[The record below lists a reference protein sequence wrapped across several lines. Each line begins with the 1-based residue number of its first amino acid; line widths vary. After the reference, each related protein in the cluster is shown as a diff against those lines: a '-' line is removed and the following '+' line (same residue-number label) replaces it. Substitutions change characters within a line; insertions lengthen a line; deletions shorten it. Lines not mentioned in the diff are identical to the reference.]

1 MSAISAN
8 GVSQLHFIDDLI
20 TLRGGEKE
28 QPDILACT
36 SGTTIDRYEYFTA
49 KRLDNLINNAAHGE
63 EPRCVAVLGTSNL
76 EYLTNIC
83 ALSRLGYSVLII
95 SPRLSVP
102 AYNNLLDETK
112 CSTLMYM
119 QEYRKI
125 VEQLCEVRQSQLA
138 TTPMLQRQDFDRDG
152 IPEARIRRTAPNA
165 ALASPHTAFVMH
177 SSGST
182 GVPKP
187 IFHSH
192 RRCLENFQNGFG
204 LSALITLP
212 LYHTYGFSSF
222 FRAVHGRTLM
232 YLYNWNVPLT
242 STNVIKTLQAANP
255 QLLSTVP
262 YTLGLLA
269 ESEEG
274 INALKNCEL
283 VTYHGSACPDE
294 LGDRLVRQG
303 IFLVGH
309 LGSTESGP
317 LATSNRAPEDT
328 SWSYLRFLPCVK
340 PYVWMKPIDDNA
352 YELVLLKGLK
362 AKIFSNS
369 DTPPES
375 FHSRD
380 LFEPHPTIPNAWKY
394 IGRLDD
400 RVTLLNG
407 EKVLPLPIEGLIR
420 ESPLVKEAVVFGIG
434 RAVPGIMIFRNH
446 GLDMTDDEFLDS
458 VWLVI
463 QKANK
468 RAEGFSQIGKDMI
481 IVLSPEKS
489 YPRTDKGSVIR
500 AQTYNVFSGL
510 IDDVYQ
516 RRDNIEEGD
525 LTLEIPETANL
536 ILGFCNSTLE
546 LSVDSVQSD
555 LFASGLDSL
564 KAIQLSVFIRKNFNL
579 GGNGPSIGQ
588 NVIYDHGSVN
598 RLAKLVY
605 HSRVG
610 ANLEAVDDNST
621 INAWVEKY
629 SQFENPTSP
638 AANMPKS
645 SRHRI
650 ILTGVT
656 GSLGA
661 HILAKLAQSSHVEIV
676 YCPVRKLDDVDAMS
690 RVIQSLRQRKLS
702 LDQDSSAKVI
712 ALYSDI
718 GKNDFGLETTIF
730 GIMKK
735 TVSLII
741 HAAWSVNF
749 NLGLSSFEDQIKGL
763 SNLIQFSLDV
773 EQSKP
778 ARFLFCSSI
787 SVASRAPVTT
797 DVAESLITDYNHA
810 SRTGYARSK
819 LISEL
824 IIGKAAQMGAR
835 SSILRIGQIVGD
847 SVHGIWT
854 NMEAIPLII
863 QSARAIDVLP
873 QLDETCA
880 WIPVDYL
887 AETIAELSLT
897 TNQMHF
903 ADDSNLPLVYN
914 IVNPTEFHWT
924 RDMLPAMK
932 EAGVEF
938 TLIPPSEWVK
948 RLEKGDTDPSKNP
961 AIKLLSFFQYR
972 YGGNTT
978 HEYRQPRFE
987 TTQTQRDSPSLGKI
1001 PNIISAGLMN
1011 KFIAVWDEK

>member
-1 MSAISAN
+1 
-8 GVSQLHFIDDLI
+8 
-20 TLRGGEKE
+20 
-28 QPDILACT
+28 
-36 SGTTIDRYEYFTA
+36 
-49 KRLDNLINNAAHGE
+49 
-63 EPRCVAVLGTSNL
+63 
-76 EYLTNIC
+76 
-83 ALSRLGYSVLII
+83 
-95 SPRLSVP
+95 
-102 AYNNLLDETK
+102 
-112 CSTLMYM
+112 
-119 QEYRKI
+119 
-125 VEQLCEVRQSQLA
+125 
-138 TTPMLQRQDFDRDG
+138 
-152 IPEARIRRTAPNA
+152 
-165 ALASPHTAFVMH
+165 
-177 SSGST
+177 
-182 GVPKP
+182 
-187 IFHSH
+187 
-192 RRCLENFQNGFG
+192 
-204 LSALITLP
+204 
-212 LYHTYGFSSF
+212 
-222 FRAVHGRTLM
+222 
-232 YLYNWNVPLT
+232 
-242 STNVIKTLQAANP
+242 
-255 QLLSTVP
+255 
-262 YTLGLLA
+262 
-269 ESEEG
+269 
-274 INALKNCEL
+274 
-283 VTYHGSACPDE
+283 
-294 LGDRLVRQG
+294 
-303 IFLVGH
+303 
-309 LGSTESGP
+309 
-317 LATSNRAPEDT
+317 
-328 SWSYLRFLPCVK
+328 
-340 PYVWMKPIDDNA
+340 MKPIDDNT

-369 DTPPES
+369 DTPPQS

-446 GLDMTDDEFLDS
+446 GLDMSDNEFLDS
-458 VWLVI
+458 IWLVI

-481 IVLSPEKS
+481 IVLGAEKS

-510 IDDVYQ
+510 IDDVYT

-536 ILGFCNSTLE
+536 ILDFCKSTLE
-546 LSVDSVQSD
+546 LSFDSVHSD

-564 KAIQLSVFIRKNFNL
+564 KAIQLSVFIQKNFNL

-588 NVIYDHGSVN
+588 NVIYDHGSVS
-598 RLAKLVY
+598 RLAELVY

-610 ANLEAVDDNST
+610 ASLEAVDDTST

-638 AANMPKS
+638 AGNMPKS
-645 SRHRI
+645 SRHRVVSETLAPNI
-650 ILTGVT
+650 PLSSCLHMQILTGVT

-661 HILAKLAQSSHVEIV
+661 HILAKLAQSSHVEMV

-702 LDQDSSAKVI
+702 LDQDSSSKVI

-797 DVAESLITDYNHA
+797 DVTESLITHYNHA

-824 IIGKAAQMGAR
+824 IIGKAAQLGAR

-873 QLDETCA
+873 QLDE
-880 WIPVDYL
+880 V
-887 AETIAELSLT
+887 SL
-897 TNQMHF
+897 
-903 ADDSNLPLVYN
+903 
-914 IVNPTEFHWT
+914 
-924 RDMLPAMK
+924 
-932 EAGVEF
+932 
-938 TLIPPSEWVK
+938 PPS
-948 RLEKGDTDPSKNP
+948 
-961 AIKLLSFFQYR
+961 
-972 YGGNTT
+972 
-978 HEYRQPRFE
+978 
-987 TTQTQRDSPSLGKI
+987 
-1001 PNIISAGLMN
+1001 
-1011 KFIAVWDEK
+1011 